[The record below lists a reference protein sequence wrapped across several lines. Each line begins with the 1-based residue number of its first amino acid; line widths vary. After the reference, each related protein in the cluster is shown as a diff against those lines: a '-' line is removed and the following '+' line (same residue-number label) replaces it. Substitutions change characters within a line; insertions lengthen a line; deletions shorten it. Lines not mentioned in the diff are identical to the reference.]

1 MQSRILSS
9 LLFLTFFVLFIYYA
23 NEMFK
28 SSKKERKDFSLRGE
42 LTIGVITIKGRG
54 HSKSVQFEYVVDDK
68 QLRGGDPKYDVDPGG
83 SDVFEDKEKSKPG
96 KKFLVIYDA
105 NNPKKSIIRL
115 DYPITDSVD
124 FKRYVKEF
132 EQMRKQKPTEQ

>member
-1 MQSRILSS
+1 MQSRILAS
-9 LLFLTFFVLFIYYA
+9 LLFLTFIALFIYYA
-23 NEMFK
+23 EEMFK
-28 SSKKERKDFSLRGE
+28 STKKEREDFSLKGE

-54 HSKSVQFEYVVDDK
+54 HSKLVQFEYVVEDK
-68 QLRGGDPKYDVDPGG
+68 QLRRGDTKYYLDSGG

-132 EQMRKQKPTEQ
+132 EQMRKQKLTE